1 MITLD
6 TNVIIYYLEGDQS
19 VLPIVDEIFLNEG
32 GAYVASVTEL
42 ELFSLPGLETEEIAK
57 IENFLKLPFVLP
69 LDSRIARIAGTI
81 RRLYRV
87 KLADSIIAATALY
100 TKTPLLTR
108 NVKDFKKIGD
118 LQFNEI

>member
-6 TNVIIYYLEGDQS
+6 TNVIIYYLKGEQS
-19 VLPIVDEIFLNEG
+19 VFPIVDEIFLNEG

>member
-6 TNVIIYYLEGDQS
+6 TNVIIYYLKGEQS
-19 VLPIVDEIFLNEG
+19 VFPIVDEIFLNEG
-32 GAYVASVTEL
+32 GAYIASVTEL
-42 ELFSLPGLETEEIAK
+42 ELFSLSSLETEELTK

-69 LDSRIARIAGTI
+69 LDSHIARIAGTI

-108 NVKDFKKIGD
+108 NVRDFKKIGG
-118 LQFNEI
+118 LQLQEI